1 MKQKKIRG
9 NPVYW
14 ESENGFVAVTYNVFG
29 MGSQFKVYRKAYYHQ
44 DELEN
49 FMTYWDYVIS
59 FTFVGEAI
67 EYAKRIVDAP
77 VYRNKF
83 DYNN

>member
-49 FMTYWDYVIS
+49 FMTYWDYVI
-59 FTFVGEAI
+59 
-67 EYAKRIVDAP
+67 
-77 VYRNKF
+77 
-83 DYNN
+83 